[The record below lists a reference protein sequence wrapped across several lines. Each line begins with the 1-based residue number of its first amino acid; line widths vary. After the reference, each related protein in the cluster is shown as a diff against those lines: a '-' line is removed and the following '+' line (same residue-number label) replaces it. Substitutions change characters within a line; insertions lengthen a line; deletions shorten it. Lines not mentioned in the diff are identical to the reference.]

1 MPSSNK
7 EKVLII
13 GTGSIGERHL
23 RCFLAT
29 QRADVCFCEPN
40 PAQLSAIA
48 AKYPA
53 AGYASIDEAMDTE
66 KPTAAV
72 ICTPAQTHLPIA
84 TQLLQQGLALL
95 IEKPLALSV
104 EEAEA
109 FLTLSE
115 AHSRPVLVAYVGHQH
130 FPLIAAREALRD
142 QKYGAIRHVVVT
154 QGQNFPTFRPAYR
167 DIYYARHETGGGA
180 IQDALTHM
188 INAAEWIAGPIS
200 RIFCDAEHLVLEG
213 VEVEDTVNLIGRSD
227 DRCLYSFSLNQFQA
241 PNETVLSFHC
251 DRGSVRATVHKSE
264 FSEIALGE
272 TEWRSRTWPAG
283 DRDAIFIRQAEQFL
297 DACNGKETYLSTVAQ
312 ALQTLRVQAAALQS
326 SRSRREIAIA
336 CDDGA

>member
-1 MPSSNK
+1 MSINTK

-40 PAQLSAIA
+40 SAQRTAIA

-53 AGYASIDEAMDTE
+53 PGYASVDEALE
-66 KPTAAV
+66 NEQPTAAV

-84 TQLLQQGLALL
+84 TQLLQQGMALL

-104 EEAEA
+104 AEAET
-109 FLTLSE
+109 FLALSE
-115 AHSRPVLVAYVGHQH
+115 GHNRPVLVAYVGHQH
-130 FPLIAAREALRD
+130 LPMIAAREALGDR
-142 QKYGAIRHVVVT
+142 KYGPIRHVVVT

-213 VEVEDTVNLIGRSD
+213 VEVEDTVNLIGRSAD
-227 DRCLYSFSLNQFQA
+227 QCLYSFSLNQFQA
-241 PNETVLSFHC
+241 PNETVLTFHC
-251 DRGSVRATVHKSE
+251 EKGSVRAAIHRGE
-264 FSEIALGE
+264 FSEMALGE
-272 TEWRSRTWPAG
+272 AEWRSRTWPDG
-283 DRDAIFIRQAEQFL
+283 GRDAIFIRQAEQFL
-297 DACNGKETYLSTVAQ
+297 DACSGGTTHLSTVAE
-312 ALQTLRVQAAALQS
+312 ALQTLKVQAAALQS
-326 SRSRREIAIA
+326 SRSRQEIAIS
-336 CDDGA
+336 GGKRG